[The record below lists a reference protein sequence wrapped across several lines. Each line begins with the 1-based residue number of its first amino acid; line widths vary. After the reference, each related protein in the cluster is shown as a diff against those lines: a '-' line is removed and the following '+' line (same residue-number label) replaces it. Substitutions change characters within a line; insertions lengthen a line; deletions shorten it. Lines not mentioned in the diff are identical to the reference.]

1 MCLHIDTKDNIISHG
16 MIYLK
21 STEKVIPLPSEFV
34 DIIFTVNA
42 IDHVNNFEIMC
53 DEIIRVLKP
62 GGIL

>member
-1 MCLHIDTKDNIISHG
+1 